1 MTERNVGNG
10 IDNLEG
16 IRAGDVLIFDRLG
29 GEPRELVTG
38 FDEGKIYVI
47 GKANDHTYHGI
58 HKDKIDWFKNSS
70 SEVNSLG
77 SEGYLKDMGQLKKA
91 GLVD

>member
-1 MTERNVGNG
+1 MVERKVGNG

-38 FDEGKIYVI
+38 FDEGKIYVV
-47 GKANDHTYHGI
+47 GRAKDHTYHGI
-58 HKDKIDWFKNSS
+58 HRGNIDWFKNSS
-70 SEVNSLG
+70 NEVNSLG
-77 SEGYLKDMGQLKKA
+77 SEKYAEDMAQLREA
-91 GLVD
+91 GIVN